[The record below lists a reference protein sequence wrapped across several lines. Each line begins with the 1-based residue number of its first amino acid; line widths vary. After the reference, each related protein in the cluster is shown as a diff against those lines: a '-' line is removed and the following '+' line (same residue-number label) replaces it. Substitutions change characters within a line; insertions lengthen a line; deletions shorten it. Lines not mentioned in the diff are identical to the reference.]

1 MGEAKKKSRSR
12 QLILA
17 NEPRCIYCAEPP
29 ESVEHMPPIGMFKTR
44 FRPSGM
50 EFASCSGCNTGTRG
64 ADIVASF
71 LARIS
76 PFDDADTWRIKEAT
90 KLKPA
95 LEKFAPG
102 VLKELFHEQ
111 KKQIIW
117 TRNPKGVRVRSV
129 MRIADGPLVKAYL
142 TVFGAKLAMALYR
155 EHTGIALPLTGGVQT
170 TMFLNAGLAQ
180 AKADA
185 ILKITPLF
193 STLTQGDAHVP
204 DQFAYR
210 YNTDGESVLLAII
223 GFHRGLYI
231 VVFATSMPEFY
242 RFVVNPLFREPYIKP
257 GGIRAMMPITVS
269 PNPSAT
275 LSMSV

>member
-1 MGEAKKKSRSR
+1 MGEAKRRSR
-12 QLILA
+12 NRQAILA
-17 NEPRCIYCAEPP
+17 NEPRCIYCPEPP
-29 ESVEHMPPIGMFKTR
+29 ESIEHMPPLGMFKNR

-50 EFASCSGCNTGTRG
+50 EFASCNGCNTGTGG

-76 PFDDADTWRIKEAT
+76 PFDDADTWRIKEAK
-90 KLKPA
+90 KLKRA

-102 VLKELFHEQ
+102 VLDELFREQ
-111 KKQIIW
+111 KTQINWI
-117 TRNPKGVRVRSV
+117 RNPKGVRVPSV
-129 MRIADGPLVKAYL
+129 VITADGPLVKAYL

-155 EHTGIALPLTGGVQT
+155 EHTGVALPLTGGIQT

-180 AKADA
+180 ATGDA

-193 STLTQGDAHVP
+193 STLTQGKVHVP

-210 YNTDGESVLLAII
+210 YNTDGKNVLLAII
-223 GFHRGLYI
+223 GFHRGLHI

-242 RFVVNPLFREPYIKP
+242 RFAANPLFREPYIKP
-257 GGIRAMMPITVS
+257 GGIRAIMPITIP
-269 PNPSAT
+269 PNPATT
-275 LSMSV
+275 LSMNI